1 MVPGGGAAGTS
12 GVASGKLAVVVSA
25 FPGAEVHEPLDAKF
39 PGDDAAAIVPV
50 VLPPTEPRIN
60 TGIAGARTVGGVVL
74 EPMGRVAELGIA
86 LVPTELIG
94 VAGLAVALIVVDV
107 TLMTEGES
115 SATNGE
121 QFTVVPGIVGSCANG
136 GAVRVVAGAPGTVA
150 AEKRLVNGLGPV
162 RGDDTIAPGVVG
174 IPMAVVPTV
183 DICA

>member
-1 MVPGGGAAGTS
+1 VMLELVGSVGEPGI
-12 GVASGKLAVVVSA
+12 VLA
-25 FPGAEVHEPLDAKF
+25 
-39 PGDDAAAIVPV
+39 
-50 VLPPTEPRIN
+50 PT
-60 TGIAGARTVGGVVL
+60 GLTVT
-74 EPMGRVAELGIA
+74 
-86 LVPTELIG
+86 LV
-94 VAGLAVALIVVDV
+94 VVDV

>member
-1 MVPGGGAAGTS
+1 
-12 GVASGKLAVVVSA
+12 VASGRLAVLASA

-60 TGIAGARTVGGVVL
+60 TGIAGARTAGGVVL
-74 EPMGRVAELGIA
+74 ELMGWVGELGIA
-86 LVPTELIG
+86 VAPTELIE
-94 VAGLAVALIVVDV
+94 VAGRAVTLVVVDV

-136 GAVRVVAGAPGTVA
+136 GAARVVAGAPGMVA

-162 RGDDTIAPGVVG
+162 NGDDTIAPGVVG
-174 IPMAVVPTV
+174 SPIAVVPTV

>member
-1 MVPGGGAAGTS
+1 
-12 GVASGKLAVVVSA
+12 VASGRLAVLASA

-50 VLPPTEPRIN
+50 VLRPTEPRIN
-60 TGIAGARTVGGVVL
+60 TGIAGARTAGGVVL
-74 EPMGRVAELGIA
+74 ELMGWVGELGIVVA
-86 LVPTELIG
+86 PTELIE
-94 VAGLAVALIVVDV
+94 VAGLAVTLVVVDV

-136 GAVRVVAGAPGTVA
+136 GAARVVAGAPGMVA

-162 RGDDTIAPGVVG
+162 NGDDTIAPGVVG
-174 IPMAVVPTV
+174 SPIAVVPTV